1 MTTDAL
7 LVDIGGDSGA
17 LVVYA
22 SEEFVGHEIEIARA
36 EDPSGHPVHNVV
48 RARRVCDAV
57 VCAAV
62 FPTLPAGRYV
72 PHGDWLQSGR
82 TAFSVVGGR
91 VTELDGPGHPA
102 P

>member
-1 MTTDAL
+1 VTTDAL
-7 LVDIGGDSGA
+7 LIDIGGDTGA

-36 EDPSGHPVHNVV
+36 ENPSGHPVHNVV

-62 FPTLPAGRYV
+62 FPTLPAGPYV
-72 PHGDWLQSGR
+72 PHGKGLPSGR

-91 VTELDGPGHPA
+91 VTEFDWPGHPA